1 LLQVIQLVDTVF
13 QVYSLLLLARIILSW
28 IPLPTSN
35 QGIRA
40 VITFI
45 YDVTEPY
52 LSIFRRVLP
61 IASFGGVGIDF
72 SPIIAFFVLG
82 LVHNLVRAVLIQLL

>member
-1 LLQVIQLVDTVF
+1 MQVIQLVDTVF

-40 VITFI
+40 VVTFI

-52 LSIFRRVLP
+52 LSIFRQVLP